1 MTKIYKISAHTHI
14 TLRYGFYTEISL
26 NFIIL
31 ADKFEQEIETRG
43 HLIDSMILTR
53 IFDGIMDLRGDFQV
67 LEFTVGKKKSDPSYA
82 RLLVKGKNREHLESI
97 LEQAYREGAQPVSV
111 HEVKLEAAPKDM
123 VMPDDFYST
132 TNNTTQVYYGSRWI
146 NVNNMM
152 MDKCIVVD
160 TQEKKAECKMLRDI
174 VREDMIVVGEQGV
187 RIIPQ
192 ERPREGIDIF
202 QFMSSSSS
210 SERPTQHVARKVA
223 SDIYNTRK
231 EGGKIVIVSGPVLI
245 HSGAVEALA
254 SLIKMGYVDGLLA
267 GNALAVH
274 DVENALFG
282 TSLGMRIK
290 DGTLAVRGHRNH
302 MQAINEVFKAGGL
315 KAMVE
320 KRILKSGVM
329 YECIKN
335 NVPVV
340 LAGSIRDDGPL
351 PDVVTDIVE
360 AQRKYKEVIRG
371 AKIVVMLSTML
382 HSIAVGNMLP
392 ASVKVV
398 AVDISQPVVTKLID
412 RGTAQAI
419 GIVTDVGAF
428 LPIIVEHLKKF
439 SGSRNKNNA

>member
-1 MTKIYKISAHTHI
+1 MAE
-14 TLRYGFYTEISL
+14 R
-26 NFIIL
+26 
-31 ADKFEQEIETRG
+31 FEQEIEVRG

-53 IFDGIMDLRGDFQV
+53 IFDRIMDLKGDFQV
-67 LEFTVGKKKSDPSYA
+67 LEFTVGKRKSDPSYA
-82 RLLVKGKNREHLESI
+82 RLVVKGKSNKHLEHI

-111 HEVKLEAAPKDM
+111 EEVRLEPAPKDM

-132 TNNTTQVYYGSRWI
+132 TNNATQVFYGSQWI
-146 NVNNMM
+146 DVHNMM

-160 TQEKKAECKMLRDI
+160 TQEKTAECRMLRDI

-192 ERPREGIDIF
+192 ERPREGVDIF

-231 EGGKIVIVSGPVLI
+231 EGGKIVIVSGPVLV

-274 DVENALFG
+274 DIENALFG

-351 PDVVTDIVE
+351 PDVVTDVVE
-360 AQRKYKEVIRG
+360 AQRKYKEVIKG

-439 SGSRNKNNA
+439 SGSRNKK